1 MWGGC
6 IMFGG
11 FLCLFGLLGFWFGG
25 CVLILNMDGI
35 FFIFFWIVGFISK
48 CFGGDFEKN
57 RNICMFCKFKWF
69 IFYNVLWIL
78 FLFKKFMNK
87 LFNSEII
94 SWFKLILVNVILF
107 KKKKFMKK

>member
-48 CFGGDFEKN
+48 CFGGDFEKIEIFVCFVN
-57 RNICMFCKFKWF
+57 LNDLYFIMYCEFYFCLRS
-69 IFYNVLWIL
+69 IIGISVIY
-78 FLFKKFMNK
+78 KKNY
-87 LFNSEII
+87 
-94 SWFKLILVNVILF
+94 LIVRLLVDLN
-107 KKKKFMKK
+107 